1 MKDAPVSILQGT
13 VLSIK
18 ARVPVR
24 SGYQLPAALGAAP
37 GQYLPAVLR
46 GHACTEP
53 MRALTTHLARLIS
66 TLHTGGSRDDT
77 GRSKKGGKA
86 KPLTAK
92 ASIDFLFFSLQHARR
107 SV

>member
-1 MKDAPVSILQGT
+1 VTL
-13 VLSIK
+13 
-18 ARVPVR
+18 
-24 SGYQLPAALGAAP
+24 GYQLPAAFRTAP

-46 GHACTEP
+46 GHTCTEP
-53 MRALTTHLARLIS
+53 MRALTTHFARLIG
-66 TLHTGGSRDDT
+66 TLHTGGSTDDS

-92 ASIDFLFFSLQHARR
+92 ASIDFPFLSLQHARR